1 MCAVDG
7 DTTGVVSS
15 GLTRILEFLGNLP
28 RRWQAWAAVILIS
41 VGLLAGA
48 LYFQI
53 AERKYPCELCIYT
66 RVWIAAIALV
76 AVAGLALRKTVW
88 PLRLVIAAELALSI
102 GLATVVW
109 DLLGLEYGFGAPGA
123 CGMNPDFW
131 AWAPLDAWLPVLFQV
146 QGPCMATPI
155 VLFGLSMAD
164 GLAVITTLFMLSFAL
179 ALVAEPLIR
188 RR

>member
-1 MCAVDG
+1 M
-7 DTTGVVSS
+7 
-15 GLTRILEFLGNLP
+15 TRTLEFFGRLS
-28 RRWQAWAAVILIS
+28 RYWQAWAAVILVS
-41 VGLLAGA
+41 VSLLAGA

-53 AERKYPCELCIYT
+53 AENKYPCELCIYT
-66 RVWIAAIALV
+66 RVWIVAIALV

-88 PLRLVIAAELALSI
+88 PLRLLVAAELLLSI

-123 CGMNPDFW
+123 CSMNPDFW
-131 AWAPLDAWLPVLFQV
+131 GWAPLDAWLPVLFEV
-146 QGPCMATPI
+146 QGPCMATPT

-164 GLAVITTLFMLSFAL
+164 GLAVVTTLFILSFAL
-179 ALVAEPLIR
+179 ALVAEPLTR